1 MIYLLLLGLAE
12 ARRKAPV
19 VVEEAPAPNLVIPL
33 VIAFCIILGTIALL
47 PRKPREEEKPL
58 ATVMITHITVYPV
71 KSCKGV
77 KLAKCSL
84 DATCGLQD
92 DRRYAFVDAHG
103 VFLSQRRFPKL
114 CLITPTYPIGGAL
127 SLKAPGQPL
136 LKVPV
141 TDEGTMK
148 TCRIWSDTVVAVDQG
163 DDSAKWIS
171 DYLKTPGLR
180 LMRFPDKAFRR
191 VDIKYSKKTC
201 ETAFSDGF
209 PILLANDASLAD
221 LNARL
226 AQNHSSPIP
235 MDRFRPNIVVSGAE
249 AWSEDRWGSMTS
261 DSLELNVVK
270 PCSRCK
276 IPTIDQATGRTA
288 APAGGGDEGGGPGQA
303 EPNKTL
309 KAFRSGAAL
318 AAIDPFFAAPKRKN
332 DVFFGQNLVH
342 FAPGAEVAVGDR
354 FACAAKSTGSSCV
367 VS

>member
-1 MIYLLLLGLAE
+1 MYLLLLGLAE
-12 ARRKAPV
+12 ARRKAAPV
-19 VVEEAPAPNLVIPL
+19 VVDEPNLMIPL

-288 APAGGGDEGGGPGQA
+288 APSGGGDEGGGPGQA

-342 FAPGAEVAVGDR
+342 FAPGASVSVGDR
-354 FACAAKSTGSSCV
+354 FACAGKRAESSSCV

>member
-1 MIYLLLLGLAE
+1 
-12 ARRKAPV
+12 
-19 VVEEAPAPNLVIPL
+19 LV
-33 VIAFCIILGTIALL
+33 
-47 PRKPREEEKPL
+47 
-58 ATVMITHITVYPV
+58 
-71 KSCKGV
+71 
-77 KLAKCSL
+77 
-84 DATCGLQD
+84 
-92 DRRYAFVDAHG
+92 
-103 VFLSQRRFPKL
+103 
-114 CLITPTYPIGGAL
+114 TPTYPIGGAL

-148 TCRIWSDTVVAVDQG
+148 TCRILSDSVVAVDQG
-163 DDSAKWIS
+163 PEASKWIS

-191 VDIKYSKKTC
+191 VDIKYAKASC

-226 AQNHSSPIP
+226 AQNNSAPIP
-235 MDRFRPNIVVSGAE
+235 MDRFRPNIVVSGA
-249 AWSEDRWGSMTS
+249 APWSEDTWGSMTCN
-261 DSLELNVVK
+261 DLELKVVK

-309 KAFRSGAAL
+309 KAFRSGTAL
-318 AAIDPFFAAPKRKN
+318 ADVDPFFAAPKRKN

-342 FAPGAEVAVGDR
+342 FSPGAEVAVGDR
-354 FACAAKSTGSSCV
+354 FACAAKTSESSSCV